1 MDVRIKRVYEA
12 PSPDDGFRVLVDRIW
27 PRGVSKEKADVDLWA
42 KDLGPST
49 ELRKWFNHESAKW
62 EGFQR
67 RYLLELTDKRSD
79 LRSLKQRAGK
89 RPLTIVYSARNETQN
104 QAVVLRDLMMSD
116 HYCPEHG
123 F

>member
-104 QAVVLRDLMMSD
+104 QAIVLRDLMMSD
-116 HYCPEHG
+116 IE
-123 F
+123 